1 MPAED
6 PNQIAREKSLS
17 KVRSVYSDLAA
28 LPIERNCQLRTEC
41 CQFHLTGKTPFLTRG
56 EALLAA
62 KALRATGRTALP
74 ESKEE
79 TCPMLDPRTS
89 RCRIYAN
96 RPFGCRT
103 HFCSAA
109 GGALARKDV
118 LDFIHRLV
126 EIDEDLGG
134 DGPRP
139 ITDAL
144 EYALIDL

>member
-1 MPAED
+1 MPADD
-6 PNQIAREKSLS
+6 PNQIAREKSLL
-17 KVRSVYSDLAA
+17 KVRRIYAELAS
-28 LPIERNCQLRTEC
+28 LPIERNCQLRSEC
-41 CQFHLTGKTPFLTRG
+41 CQFHITGKTPFLTRG

-62 KALRATGRTALP
+62 KALKATGRTRLP
-74 ESKEE
+74 ESQDG

-89 RCRIYAN
+89 RCRIYAS

-103 HFCSAA
+103 HFCTAA

-118 LDFIHRLV
+118 LDFIHRLE

-139 ITDAL
+139 IGGAL
-144 EYALIDL
+144 EYALEDL

>member
-1 MPAED
+1 MPADD

-17 KVRSVYSDLAA
+17 KVRSIYSELAS

-41 CQFHLTGKTPFLTRG
+41 CQFHITGKTPFLTRG

-62 KALRATGRTALP
+62 KALKATGRTSLP
-74 ESKEE
+74 ASKED

-89 RCRIYAN
+89 RCRIYAH

-103 HFCSAA
+103 HFCTAA

-118 LDFIHRLV
+118 LDFIHRLE

-139 ITDAL
+139 ISAAL
-144 EYALIDL
+144 EYALEDL

>member
-1 MPAED
+1 MPADD
-6 PNQIAREKSLS
+6 PNQIAREKSLL
-17 KVRSVYSDLAA
+17 KVRSIYAELAS
-28 LPIERNCQLRTEC
+28 LPIERNCQLRSEC
-41 CQFHLTGKTPFLTRG
+41 CQFHITGKTPFLTRG

-62 KALRATGRTALP
+62 KALKATGRTRLP
-74 ESKEE
+74 ENQDG

-103 HFCSAA
+103 HFCTAA
-109 GGALARKDV
+109 GGALPRKDV
-118 LDFIHRLV
+118 LDFIHRLE

-139 ITDAL
+139 IAGAL
-144 EYALIDL
+144 EYALKDL

>member
-62 KALRATGRTALP
+62 KALRATGAPLYLRAKKKLAP
-74 ESKEE
+74 CLIRAHLAAGS
-79 TCPMLDPRTS
+79 MRIVLLDAARIFAAQPVAPWHGRTS
-89 RCRIYAN
+89 SISYT
-96 RPFGCRT
+96 GW
-103 HFCSAA
+103 
-109 GGALARKDV
+109 
-118 LDFIHRLV
+118 
-126 EIDEDLGG
+126 
-134 DGPRP
+134 
-139 ITDAL
+139 
-144 EYALIDL
+144 

>member
-1 MPAED
+1 MPADD
-6 PNQIAREKSLS
+6 PNQIAREKSLL
-17 KVRSVYSDLAA
+17 KVRSIYAELGS
-28 LPIERNCQLRTEC
+28 LPIERNCQLRSEC
-41 CQFHLTGKTPFLTRG
+41 CQFHITGKTPFLTRG

-62 KALRATGRTALP
+62 KALKATGRTRLP
-74 ESKEE
+74 ESQDG

-89 RCRIYAN
+89 RCRIYAS

-103 HFCSAA
+103 HFCTAA

-118 LDFIHRLV
+118 LDFIHRLE

-139 ITDAL
+139 IASAL
-144 EYALIDL
+144 EYALEDL